1 MQARY
6 YDPVIGRFYSNDPVG
21 FTGNAHSFNR
31 YAYANNNP
39 YRYTDP
45 DGRYPES
52 LAEWG
57 NFASSSLNLAAS
69 GAEMALGG
77 ALAATGVAE
86 IFTGVA
92 APLGALQVAGGGLLF
107 ADGLSQAKDS
117 AQNVSAA
124 WNNKSSTDAVKVTG
138 VLESMT
144 KKLGGS
150 GDAQNIAAGGDKVLG
165 AFGGKMASS
174 AGENILN
181 ATTNKVVNAVNT
193 TKTAVDTHNATDHK
207 LEKEK

>member
-1 MQARY
+1 MQTRY
-6 YDPVIGRFYSNDPVG
+6 YDLVIGRFYSNDPVG
-21 FTGNAHSFNR
+21 FTGNQHSFNR

-39 YRYTDP
+39 YKYVDP
-45 DGRYPES
+45 DGQYPES
-52 LAEWG
+52 LTELG

-77 ALAATGVAE
+77 ALAATGVVE
-86 IFTGVA
+86 LFTGIA

-107 ADGLSQAKDS
+107 AYGLSQAKDS

-144 KKLGGS
+144 TKLGGS
-150 GDAQNIAAGGDKVLG
+150 TDAQSIAASGQTG
-165 AFGGKMASS
+165 
-174 AGENILN
+174 
-181 ATTNKVVNAVNT
+181 
-193 TKTAVDTHNATDHK
+193 
-207 LEKEK
+207 